1 MGMSLPKEIKL
12 LSNLAEPNLSIITSI
27 SGSHLGNFKNIKDI
41 AYAKSEI
48 FEGMKKN
55 GIAILPG
62 DSIYLNILIVTKERG
77 ISINTLT
84 HLKKIKLKYKP
95 TVILNF
101 IKKFFIRLKM
111 KY

>member
-1 MGMSLPKEIKL
+1 MGNYNNKFGVPLSLSQIPKKTDYVIQEMGMSLPKEIKL

-48 FEGMKKN
+48 FQGMKKN

-62 DSIYLNILIVTKERG
+62 DSIYLNILN
-77 ISINTLT
+77 ISL
-84 HLKKIKLKYKP
+84 
-95 TVILNF
+95 
-101 IKKFFIRLKM
+101 
-111 KY
+111 